1 MPAFYAHERFGKKSG
16 SRQRGI
22 LRKLFGVII
31 RSSGLDFK
39 VRIFF
44 SFIVYIRII
53 KFQNTEQICM
63 RFRHTHSFLRALEI
77 VRRKGR
83 ETKEYAY
90 LLGFLCH
97 YILDSE
103 STPM

>member
-1 MPAFYAHERFGKKSG
+1 MPAFYAHERFGKKVW
-16 SRQRGI
+16 QQTEGI

-63 RFRHTHSFLRALEI
+63 RFRHTHSFYERWKSCAEKGE
-77 VRRKGR
+77 RRKNM
-83 ETKEYAY
+83 
-90 LLGFLCH
+90 H
-97 YILDSE
+97 IS
-103 STPM
+103 